1 MADDPLADLQRWER
15 AGGVWRVVARRGN
28 SVTVSLCQCDGGEE
42 QSRFTT
48 DDPAVLTF
56 LRDRPSSDS

>member
-28 SVTVSLCQCDGGEE
+28 CVTVSLCQCDGGEE
-42 QSRFTT
+42 QARFTT
-48 DDPAVLTF
+48 QDPAALAF
-56 LRDRPSSDS
+56 IGDRSSSEG